1 MMKNNFKK
9 NQILKDIIE
18 KKYYNSYFKKKQL
31 RKKGLSQPN
40 LIIQTRDL
48 VMKFE

>member
-18 KKYYNSYFKKKQL
+18 KKYYNSYLKKNNSV
-31 RKKGLSQPN
+31 KK
-40 LIIQTRDL
+40 D
-48 VMKFE
+48 